1 MVKPSIKKAPH
12 PVKMPLGKRK
22 YGGTSYY
29 SKKRRVSGYRRK
41 IGYRKFASKAFGYR
55 SKKPARFNFSR
66 RANRLN
72 TAVARTIRGMAE
84 TKIIALRQQD
94 WTQPAATP
102 TAPGVSTV
110 KFITGSGAVAGY
122 TGYSPVS
129 GFAAPQGDG
138 KNNRDGQFIW
148 LKHTTA
154 ALTVQMDHLEN
165 VVSQRPSA
173 TKFRVIVFKAKRA
186 LNPLGQTTS
195 PDTNLFLQNN
205 GNNQGDSSTAVNA
218 MNVMDMMLQPINT
231 NSFYVLK
238 DTQFTLQHTTDNS
251 AANSA
256 AIQTNFPSN
265 KTIRLRLPHNAK
277 ARIPLNS
284 TDEPIDYD
292 YRFAVAVYAFYPNQS
307 PTTAVDTPLAWSA
320 SIRGTTGFNDV

>member
-1 MVKPSIKKAPH
+1 
-12 PVKMPLGKRK
+12 MPFKRK
-22 YGGTSYY
+22 YGGTSYAN
-29 SKKRRVSGYRRK
+29 KKRRVSGYRRK
-41 IGYRKFASKAFGYR
+41 IGYRKYVRKAYGYR
-55 SKKPARFNFSR
+55 SAKPARFRFSR

-110 KFITGSGAVAGY
+110 KFITGTGAVTGY
-122 TGYSPVS
+122 TGYNPVN

-154 ALTVQMDHLEN
+154 ALTIQMDHLEN
-165 VVSQRPSA
+165 VVSQRPAA

-186 LNPLGQTTS
+186 LNPLGLTTS

-231 NSFYVLK
+231 NSFLVLK

-265 KTIRLRLPHNAK
+265 KTMRLRLNHNTK

-292 YRFAVAVYAFYPNQS
+292 YRFAVAIYAFYPNQN